1 MILTSA
7 LAKEYELLWDL
18 AIVLKEKRA
27 EVKLA
32 ASRATLRRDIY
43 ERVAAP
49 FRMPWEVVAAIHNL
63 ESSQNFGKHLH
74 NGDPLSARTRHVP
87 AGRPKTGE
95 PPFSWEDSA
104 RDALEMK
111 APEAIE
117 KWDIGSTLWFLER
130 YNGWGYRTRATKPGV
145 PKVLS
150 PYLWSFTD
158 RYRCGKYVA
167 DGRFSST
174 AVSAQVGAVA
184 FLKALGWE
192 GEM

>member
-1 MILTSA
+1 MILTPDLA
-7 LAKEYELLWDL
+7 LEYDTLWDAAVIL
-18 AIVLKEKRA
+18 PDKRP

-32 ASRATLRRDIY
+32 ASRALLRKDIY
-43 ERVAAP
+43 ERVAGA
-49 FRMPWEVVAAIHNL
+49 FKMPWEVVAAIHNL
-63 ESSQNFGKHLH
+63 ECSQRFDQHLH
-74 NGDPLSARTRHVP
+74 NGDSLKARTKRVP
-87 AGRPKTGE
+87 AGRPKEGE
-95 PPFSWEDSA
+95 PPFTWEDSA
-104 RDALEMK
+104 RDALSTK
-111 APEAIE
+111 GPEAIA
-117 KWDIGSTLWFLER
+117 KWDIPHALWFLER

-158 RYRCGKYVA
+158 RYRAGKYVA

-184 FLKALGWE
+184 LLKALGWE